1 MPCCGSWGLRRRS
14 RGARARPGGRTIIDF
29 STVQAKHPYPGV
41 ETRRVDFVQF
51 TVVEYR
57 FRPGAVFPVH
67 HHAEDQVV
75 IVLEGS
81 VRFAVDGRPVDLGPG
96 ACARVAPNVPHGATA
111 GPQGARMLNLVSPRR
126 REEAGPAVSTR

>member
-1 MPCCGSWGLRRRS
+1 M
-14 RGARARPGGRTIIDF
+14 
-29 STVQAKHPYPGV
+29 

-67 HHAEDQVV
+67 HHAEEQVV

-96 ACARVAPNVPHGATA
+96 AWARVAPDVPHGATA
-111 GPQGARMLNLVSPRR
+111 GSQGARMLNLVSPRR
-126 REEAGPAVSTR
+126 REEAGPVVSTR